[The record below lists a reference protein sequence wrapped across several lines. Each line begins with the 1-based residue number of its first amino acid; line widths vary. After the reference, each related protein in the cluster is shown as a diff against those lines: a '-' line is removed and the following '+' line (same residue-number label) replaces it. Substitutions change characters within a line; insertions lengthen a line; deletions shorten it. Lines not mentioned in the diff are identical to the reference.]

1 MLLVNG
7 AAADGTLRSR
17 ERPRPRPRLLGE
29 ESGGEE
35 GEKEEYRVALA
46 DEPTHV
52 SELARRLGLSRP
64 LLYMH
69 LRRLEEAGYLA
80 GHLEL
85 SADGKALK
93 YFDVVD
99 FSLTI
104 DLATITDAVARSP
117 LTDGPPTEAPSG
129 EA

>member
-1 MLLVNG
+1 MDVEGLVERLSAVANPHR
-7 AAADGTLRSR
+7 LRILS
-17 ERPRPRPRLLGE
+17 
-29 ESGGEE
+29 
-35 GEKEEYRVALA
+35 ALA
-46 DEPTHV
+46 GEPTHV

-69 LRRLEEAGYLA
+69 LRRLEEAGFLT
-80 GHLEL
+80 GHLQL
-85 SADGKALK
+85 SADGKAHK

-117 LTDGPPTEAPSG
+117 LTNGPSAAPAGGEPSG
-129 EA
+129 GADGDG

>member
-1 MLLVNG
+1 MDVDGLVERL
-7 AAADGTLRSR
+7 AAIANPHRLRILS
-17 ERPRPRPRLLGE
+17 
-29 ESGGEE
+29 
-35 GEKEEYRVALA
+35 ALA
-46 DEPTHV
+46 EQPTHV

-69 LRRLEEAGYLA
+69 LRRLEEAGFLT

-104 DLATITDAVARSP
+104 DVAAIVDAVARSP
-117 LTDGPPTEAPSG
+117 LKESDPSG
-129 EA
+129 GEAAGSSGPGTAGQPLT

>member
-1 MLLVNG
+1 MDLDGLVERL
-7 AAADGTLRSR
+7 AAVANQHRLRILS
-17 ERPRPRPRLLGE
+17 
-29 ESGGEE
+29 
-35 GEKEEYRVALA
+35 ALA
-46 DEPTHV
+46 EEPTHV

-69 LRRLEEAGYLA
+69 LRRLEEAGFLT

-85 SADGKALK
+85 SADGKAMK

-104 DLATITDAVARSP
+104 DLATIADAVARSP
-117 LTDGPPTEAPSG
+117 VTDTPEAGDNPVALRRKAQSTPHTE
-129 EA
+129 EN